1 MNWFNRKQKSVLC
14 IDISSVAV
22 KLLEI
27 SKANNSYTIEKFITV
42 PLSLKTPADINSS
55 NTPEITEALHAALTT
70 TKTSLKHATIAVSP
84 SSVITKIITMP
95 AFLTEAQIE
104 EQIMIDADQY
114 VPYAIDDLFFDF
126 EILGVNQKNSDLVD
140 VLFVASRRSNVD
152 ERVSALTNVGLKTD
166 IVDVETFAM
175 ENAMSLLPNYS
186 DQPLTEQTIALVNIG
201 ASFSSL
207 TVLHNGR
214 IEYTREQ
221 EFGGKQLTEKIQY
234 QYGISFNEAE
244 LKKIEGGL
252 PSSYIED
259 ILEPF
264 KSAMS
269 QQIQRSIQLYNS
281 SAGNRDINYL
291 MLCGGCASIIDIDKY
306 IERTLKI
313 PVYIAN
319 PLINMS
325 LSNKIELNALYKQAP
340 SLMVACGLAIRS
352 FD

>member
-1 MNWFNRKQKSVLC
+1 VNWFNRKQKSVLC

-27 SKANNSYTIEKFITV
+27 SKTNNSYKIEKFITV
-42 PLSLKTPADINSS
+42 PFLPKGPADT
-55 NTPEITEALHAALTT
+55 NTPEITEALRTALTES
-70 TKTSLKHATIAVSP
+70 KTSLKHATIAVPP

-95 AFLTEAQIE
+95 AFLTEAQME
-104 EQIMIDADQY
+104 EQIMIDADQH

-126 EILGVNQKNSDLVD
+126 EVQGVNNKNPDIVDL
-140 VLFVASRRSNVD
+140 LFVASRRTDVD
-152 ERVSALTNVGLKTD
+152 ERVDALASIGLKTD

-186 DQPLTEQTIALVNIG
+186 EQPITEQTVALVNIG

-234 QYGISFNEAE
+234 QYGLSFNEAE
-244 LKKIEGGL
+244 QKKIEGGL
-252 PSSYIED
+252 PSSYTED
-259 ILEPF
+259 IFEPF
-264 KSAMS
+264 KFAMA

-281 SAGNRDINYL
+281 SAGNRVINYL
-291 MLCGGCASIIDIDKY
+291 VLCGGCASINDIDKF
-306 IERTLKI
+306 IEGTIKT

-325 LSNKIELNALYKQAP
+325 LSNKIEINTLYKQAP